1 MSEKL
6 KEWHFKNINEENSE
20 KNPSSET
27 ILEET
32 SILKEK

>member
-6 KEWHFKNINEENSE
+6 KEWNFKNISESSE